1 MKKLVL
7 VSALL
12 ALVCACAPRADEIT
26 PAAISTSQYVG
37 WGCERLAR
45 EKAFTD
51 EALTRASDEQDSAA
65 RRDAMTVF
73 LIGVPVSGGGV
84 KGEVARLKGN
94 QEAIRR
100 TMVARDC
107 PTA

>member
-1 MKKLVL
+1 MKILVH
-7 VSALL
+7 AGAIL
-12 ALVCACAPRADEIT
+12 ALVTACAPRADEIT
-26 PAAISTSQYVG
+26 PAAISTSQYAG
-37 WGCERLAR
+37 WNCDRLVR

-65 RRDAMTVF
+65 SRDAMMVF
-73 LIGVPVSGGGV
+73 LIGVPVSGGGI

-100 TMVARDC
+100 TMVAQDC

>member
-1 MKKLVL
+1 MKTFVFA
-7 VSALL
+7 SAIL
-12 ALVCACAPRADEIT
+12 ALVAACAPRADEIT
-26 PAAISTSQYVG
+26 PAAISTSQYAG
-37 WGCERLAR
+37 WDCGRLAR

-73 LIGVPVSGGGV
+73 LIGVPVSGGGI

-100 TMVARDC
+100 TMIAQGC

>member
-1 MKKLVL
+1 MKTFVFA
-7 VSALL
+7 SAIL
-12 ALVCACAPRADEIT
+12 ALVAACAPRADEIT
-26 PAAISTSQYVG
+26 PAAISTSQYAG
-37 WGCERLAR
+37 WDCGRLAR

-73 LIGVPVSGGGV
+73 LIGVPVSGGGI

-100 TMVARDC
+100 TLVAQGC